1 MSFPGVGCCTTGGVV
16 GVGLSIWELGPGG
29 GWGEVRRPS
38 GIGEPR
44 RTERGGGDERNE
56 VFGGGAGAAD
66 AANPLRAALR

>member
-1 MSFPGVGCCTTGGVV
+1 MSFPGVGCCTMGGVV
-16 GVGLSIWELGPGG
+16 VVGLPIWELGPGG

-38 GIGEPR
+38 GIVEPR
-44 RTERGGGDERNE
+44 RAERGGGDERNE